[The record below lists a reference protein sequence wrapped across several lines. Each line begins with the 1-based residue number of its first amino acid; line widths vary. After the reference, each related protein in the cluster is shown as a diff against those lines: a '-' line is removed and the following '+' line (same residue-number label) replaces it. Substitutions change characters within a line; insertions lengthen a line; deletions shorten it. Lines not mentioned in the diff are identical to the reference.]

1 MFRWENGSFYEGK
14 WKDNMRN
21 GYGKMIST
29 SGKIYEGNF
38 VNNKKEG
45 KGK

>member
-1 MFRWENGSFYEGK
+1 
-14 WKDNMRN
+14 MRN
-21 GYGKMIST
+21 GYGKMISA